1 MKKWMYLLV
10 CLFAGWTASAQWVWT
25 PEAGVNVTKDNGTNE
40 AKMGFRAGMGVTY
53 ELKPSF
59 GIKSGLFMVQRG
71 ESWYGAGSGNTE
83 MADGGEMTQSWIMEG
98 KEHKYYL
105 QVPIMAQWTWRF
117 CDDVKLTAGV
127 GPYVAVGV
135 AGKRTEDFVFRS
147 TGYLPPKGGEYDFNW
162 RDQVE
167 DLYTG
172 INANPFKEHKE
183 HGGDRTFVKG
193 DPRFDWGGTAAVGI
207 AVRRVT
213 FQVGYDLN
221 MGKGWH
227 GQNDLR
233 FRSHTVSF
241 SFGYVL

>member
-1 MKKWMYLLV
+1 MKKWMYLLI

-25 PEAGVNVTKDNGTNE
+25 PEAGVNITKANGVEE
-40 AKMGFRAGMGVTY
+40 AKMGFKAGMGVTY

-59 GIKSGLFMVQRG
+59 GIKSGLFMVRR
-71 ESWYGAGSGNTE
+71 SGAWQGSGSDWIETE
-83 MADGGEMTQSWIMEG
+83 DGGEFIQHWGTTG

-105 QVPIMAQWTWRF
+105 QVPIMAQWTWRL

-127 GPYVAVGV
+127 GPYIAVGV
-135 AGKRTEDFVFRS
+135 AGKWKESISFLTS
-147 TGYLPPKGGEYDFNW
+147 SYIPPKDVEQEGGHNW
-162 RDQVE
+162 RDQFD
-167 DLYTG
+167 DLYSG
-172 INANPFKEHKE
+172 VDFDPFKDQGAILGHTE
-183 HGGDRTFVKG
+183 G

-207 AVRRVT
+207 AIRRVT

-241 SFGYVL
+241 SFGYIL

>member
-1 MKKWMYLLV
+1 MKKWMYLLI

-25 PEAGVNVTKDNGTNE
+25 PEAGVNITKDNGADQ
-40 AKMGFRAGMGVTY
+40 AKMGFKAGMGVAY

-59 GIKSGLFMVQRG
+59 GIKSGLFMVRRSG
-71 ESWYGAGSGNTE
+71 SWRGSGSDWIETE
-83 MADGGEMTQSWIMEG
+83 DGGQITQHWGTTG

-117 CDDVKLTAGV
+117 CNDVKLTAGI
-127 GPYVAVGV
+127 GPYIAVGV
-135 AGKRTEDFVFRS
+135 AGKWKENISFLTS
-147 TGYLPPKGGEYDFNW
+147 SYIPPKDVEQEGGYNW
-162 RDQVE
+162 RDQF
-167 DLYTG
+167 DNLYSG
-172 INANPFKEHKE
+172 ADYDPFKD
-183 HGGDRTFVKG
+183 HGEGLRHTKG

-207 AVRRVT
+207 AIRRVT

-241 SFGYVL
+241 SFGYIL